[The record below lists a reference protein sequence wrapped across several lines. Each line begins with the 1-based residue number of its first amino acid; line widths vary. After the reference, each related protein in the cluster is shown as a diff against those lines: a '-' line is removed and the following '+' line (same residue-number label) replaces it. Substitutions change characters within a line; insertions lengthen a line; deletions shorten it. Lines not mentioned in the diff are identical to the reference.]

1 MAEHHS
7 ALAGPGLKGGH
18 RSPPIPPTPS
28 LTSCTGTRHT
38 FRQSFAAHLLE
49 GGYDIRTVQELLGHR
64 DVKTTMID
72 THVLPVESLP
82 FACREPQG
90 RTSGETLRA
99 AEPWVDRNRGQVE
112 VRSPVDRL

>member
-82 FACREPQG
+82 FG
-90 RTSGETLRA
+90 GETLRA